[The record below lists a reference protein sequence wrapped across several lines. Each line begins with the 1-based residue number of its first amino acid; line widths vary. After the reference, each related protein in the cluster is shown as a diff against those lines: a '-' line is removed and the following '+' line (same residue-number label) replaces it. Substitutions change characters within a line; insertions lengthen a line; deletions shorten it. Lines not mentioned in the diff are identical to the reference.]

1 MIQSRGL
8 KFSSGK
14 PTVLRLVLSALVL
27 SALGLFG
34 FIHPSFSQTTPKSE
48 PTKKTSPKQTK
59 KTPSKKQSGVPT
71 EQSKPSTPAPAPAPQ
86 EQSTKPSVEIP
97 TAGGS
102 VIASPALPHS
112 TKRPKQPIRFTSEER
127 RLPTTTGT
135 LWGTLVIPT
144 TATTTASVPVLLI
157 LNTNTVYDRDG
168 ISRHNRDSSN
178 HAKFLAEAL
187 AAEGIATFRYD
198 TRGSGRS
205 RDAYINDEYHD
216 FERTIVDAC
225 GWIDSLRKDPR
236 LGAIVILGLSRPND
250 FGREGSLAG
259 ILTAYRQQADGLIMV
274 APDSRRWLRY
284 MRSQAAVTFPEG
296 TAREVDSLAAMLE
309 NGRRPQLTNKD
320 GILYDL
326 MRPALQKYILSL
338 NKYEPLEE
346 ITKLTIPIIGVHG
359 TLDFSISEEHAR
371 NLVAAN
377 PRAKFFSVKNMS
389 FNLKD
394 GNQDL
399 STPPLEKKKLPIL
412 PEIVDL
418 FANFVW
424 SIEK

>member
-1 MIQSRGL
+1 MTIFRGL
-8 KFSSGK
+8 KQRSVFH
-14 PTVLRLVLSALVL
+14 LVIIALV
-27 SALGLFG
+27 AIGVVR
-34 FIHPSFSQTTPKSE
+34 PAFSQTTPSGTQKKSSAK
-48 PTKKTSPKQTK
+48 PTK
-59 KTPSKKQSGVPT
+59 KTPSKKETTKQ
-71 EQSKPSTPAPAPAPQ
+71 TP
-86 EQSTKPSVEIP
+86 ETKPTSPATPQGQVAKP
-97 TAGGS
+97 TTPEPPSAGGG
-102 VIASPALPHS
+102 VVASAPLPRS
-112 TKRPKQPIRFTSEER
+112 PKRPSQALKFTSEEH
-127 RLPTTTGT
+127 RLRTTTGT
-135 LWGTLVIPT
+135 LWGTLVLPT
-144 TATTTASVPVLLI
+144 TATTTASVPLLFI

-168 ISRHNRDSSN
+168 ISRHNNDSSN
-178 HAKFLAEAL
+178 HAKYLAEAL

-198 TRGSGRS
+198 TRGVARS
-205 RDAYINDEYHD
+205 RDAYINEEYHD

-225 GWIDSLRKDPR
+225 GWIDSLRKDLR
-236 LGAIVILGLSRPND
+236 LGAITILGLSRPND
-250 FGREGSLAG
+250 FGREGALAG
-259 ILTAYRQQADGLIMV
+259 IITAYRQQADGLIMV

-284 MRSQAAVTFPEG
+284 MRNQAAVTFPEG
-296 TAREVDSLAAMLE
+296 TAREIDSLATMLE

-359 TLDFSISEEHAR
+359 TLDFSIGEEHTR

-399 STPPLEKKKLPIL
+399 SMPPLEKKKLPIL

-418 FANFVW
+418 LANFVW

>member
-1 MIQSRGL
+1 MIQYRGL
-8 KFSSGK
+8 KFSLGQ
-14 PTVLRLVLSALVL
+14 PTILRVVLSALVL
-27 SALGLFG
+27 SALGFFG
-34 FIHPSFSQTTPKSE
+34 FIHPSFSQTAPKSE
-48 PTKKTSPKQTK
+48 PTKKTAPKQTK

-71 EQSKPSTPAPAPAPQ
+71 EQSKPTTPAPAPAPQ
-86 EQSTKPSVEIP
+86 EQSAKPSVEIP

-102 VIASPALPHS
+102 VVASPALPHS
-112 TKRPKQPIRFTSEER
+112 PKRPKQPLRFTSEER

-178 HAKFLAEAL
+178 YAKFLAEAL

-225 GWIDSLRKDPR
+225 GWIDSLRKDSR

-250 FGREGSLAG
+250 FGREGALAG

-284 MRSQAAVTFPEG
+284 MRSQAAVTFPEF
-296 TAREVDSLAAMLE
+296 LQI
-309 NGRRPQLTNKD
+309 GR
-320 GILYDL
+320 
-326 MRPALQKYILSL
+326 AH
-338 NKYEPLEE
+338 
-346 ITKLTIPIIGVHG
+346 V
-359 TLDFSISEEHAR
+359 
-371 NLVAAN
+371 
-377 PRAKFFSVKNMS
+377 
-389 FNLKD
+389 
-394 GNQDL
+394 
-399 STPPLEKKKLPIL
+399 
-412 PEIVDL
+412 
-418 FANFVW
+418 
-424 SIEK
+424 

>member
-1 MIQSRGL
+1 MITSRGFEQRL
-8 KFSSGK
+8 A
-14 PTVLRLVLSALVL
+14 LRLVILICVA
-27 SALGLFG
+27 FG
-34 FIHPSFSQTTPKSE
+34 VTNHAFSQTTPPVGSSKKSSSKTTKKA
-48 PTKKTSPKQTK
+48 PTKKETAKQSSETKPTTSPN
-59 KTPSKKQSGVPT
+59 
-71 EQSKPSTPAPAPAPQ
+71 TPAPAPK
-86 EQSTKPSVEIP
+86 EQASKPTPEYPS
-97 TAGGS
+97 AGGS
-102 VIASPALPHS
+102 VVASPTLPRS
-112 TKRPKQPIRFTSEER
+112 LKRPNQPLKYTSEER
-127 RLPTTTGT
+127 RLPTTSGT
-135 LWGTLVIPT
+135 LWGTLLIPT
-144 TATTTASVPVLLI
+144 TATTTASVPILFI

-168 ISRHNRDSSN
+168 ISRHNRDSSS
-178 HAKFLAEAL
+178 HAKYLAEAL

-205 RDAYINDEYHD
+205 RDAFINEDFHD

-225 GWIDSLRKDPR
+225 GWVDSLRNDKR
-236 LGAIVILGLSRPND
+236 LGAITVLGFSRPND

-259 ILTAYRQQADGLIMV
+259 IITAFRKQTDGLIMV
-274 APDSRRWLRY
+274 APESRRWLRY
-284 MRSQAAVTFPEG
+284 VRSQAAATFPEA
-296 TAREVDSLAAMLE
+296 TAHDIDSVAALLE
-309 NGRRPQLTNKD
+309 NGRRPQITKND

-326 MRPALQKYILSL
+326 MRVPLQRYILSL

-346 ITKLTIPIIGVHG
+346 IARLTIPIIAVHG
-359 TLDFSISEEHAR
+359 TLDYSIGDEHTR

-377 PRAKFFSVKNMS
+377 SRAKFFSVKNMS

-424 SIEK
+424 SIEKQP